1 MANRL
6 FKRGDFSTL
15 TPGIVKLFGY
25 VEIGASGL
33 ISTTVPAKCDGFTI
47 TKTAAQLG
55 RYTITLDDKYSRLLG
70 VNVTL
75 NGDDT
80 AAYTT
85 NTGAFTFVRS
95 GSAITNGG
103 SKVFYIQFAAIGPAT
118 ATATY
123 VDAEVESN
131 VEIAIEI
138 TLKNKLASGGKL

>member
-6 FKRGDFSTL
+6 YKRGDFSSL

-25 VEIGASGL
+25 VEMGASGA

-47 TKTAAQLG
+47 TKTAAKTG

-75 NGDDT
+75 NGDDD

-85 NTGAFTFVRS
+85 GKGNFCFVRA
-95 GSAITNGG
+95 GDDITDGA
-103 SKVFYIQFAAIGPAT
+103 SKVFYLQFATIGPAT
-118 ATATY
+118 ATATC
-123 VDAEVESN
+123 VDTELEDN
-131 VEIAIEI
+131 VEITIEI
-138 TLKNKLASGGKL
+138 TLKNKLAKGAKL